1 MKMKI
6 LLLSIFTS
14 TLFFSTTYSQNV
26 FGFKGGM
33 QLAKITGVGDVPK
46 SLLTTIQLKGVAIF
60 PLTDE
65 VTITPSLGYS
75 GKGYRWN
82 NLTFTDQVGNSLG
95 EGDAIG
101 LFNYIQLTVPLSYKI
116 APNANQEYYFGAGP
130 YFSYAVSGKGRVK
143 HVSLSGD
150 DGTGDLFQNDN
161 YKRTDAG
168 IAIEM
173 TGRLKKRYLIS
184 FNTDI
189 GLANINNLGRTKI
202 KQLAAGLS
210 IGYLFVRK

>member
-14 TLFFSTTYSQNV
+14 TLFISSTYSQNV

-101 LFNYIQLTVPLSYKI
+101 LFNYIQLTLPLSYKI
-116 APNANQEYYFGAGP
+116 IAGQNQEYYLGAGP
-130 YFSYAVSGKGRVK
+130 YFSYAVSAKGKIK
-143 HVSLSGD
+143 HVSLTGGD
-150 DGTGDLFQNDN
+150 ETWDMFKDN
-161 YKRTDAG
+161 AYKRTDAG
-168 IAIEM
+168 IAIEISS
-173 TGRLKKRYLIS
+173 RLKRKYLIS

-189 GLANINNLGRTKI
+189 GLADVSNDGGGKI
-202 KQLAAGLS
+202 KQLAAGIS
-210 IGYLFVRK
+210 VGYVFNGK